1 MKNKVFSKYD
11 SIVFVVMND
20 VVMFIHQKWPCFVTL
35 RGGSV
40 GVTYWGVVFN
50 GYWFDSPQD
59 Y

>member
-50 GYWFDSPQD
+50 GYWFESP
-59 Y
+59 